1 MQIKELIIYFIITLI
16 IYSLLYGIA
25 TWRLFKLAGK
35 TSWISFIPI
44 VNFLIT
50 LNIMKRPWW
59 WILIIY
65 IPVVGPILQIIILV
79 DFLRCYNKKTFLHT
93 ICIIIFNIFYIAIIN
108 YKHNTQFIGVENR
121 KETFIAS
128 ILFAIIFATIIHTYI
143 IQPYTIPTSS
153 MERTLLIGDFLFVS
167 KLNYGP
173 RIPMT
178 PLALPFLQ
186 SKIPGT
192 SKQPHNQINS
202 YINNIQIPY
211 IRIPG
216 WQKIKRYDIVTFNYP
231 TDSSHI
237 CIDKKDPYVKRCL
250 GLPGDIISFKNGR
263 SFINNKP
270 ENLPKD
276 AEIQFAYII
285 TVHGELSNKKLQNLI
300 GICDYESYNQG
311 EFTTY
316 FFKGLSNNNYKK
328 LINLPNVI
336 NSQEHIDIIGNKT
349 EKFYN
354 KNNIKLIDSTYTI
367 FPENKNWNTDQYGP
381 LYIPKKG
388 DIIRL
393 NKNNITQYYNIINR
407 YEGEGK
413 KKKIEIKNNNI
424 LIDGHITKEYQI
436 KQNYYFMV
444 GDNRDSSLDSR
455 FFGYV
460 PEDHIVGK
468 PVFIWL
474 SLQGLFDSGN
484 FSIRL
489 KRMFKEI
496 NTGNKEKIWYFP
508 YFCIAIIIYCIWNYY
523 INYQKEHKKKL

>member
-1 MQIKELIIYFIITLI
+1 MQITKLIIYFIIILV

-25 TWRLFKLAGK
+25 TWKLFKLAGEK
-35 TSWISFIPI
+35 PWITFIPI
-44 VNFLIT
+44 LNFLTT
-50 LNIMKRPWW
+50 LNIMNRPWW

-65 IPVVGPILQIIILV
+65 LPIVGPILQIIILV
-79 DFLRCYNKKTFLHT
+79 DFLRCYNKKSFFNA
-93 ICIIIFNIFYIAIIN
+93 ICIIIFNIFYIGIIN
-108 YKHNTQFIGVENR
+108 YKNNTKFIGVENR

-153 MERTLLIGDFLFVS
+153 MESTLLIGDFLFVS

-178 PLALPFLQ
+178 PIALPFLQ

-192 SKQPHNQINS
+192 GKEVHNQINS
-202 YINNIQIPY
+202 YINSIQIPY

-216 WQKIKRYDIVTFNYP
+216 LEKIKRYDIVTFNYP
-231 TDSSHI
+231 TDSLHT
-237 CIDKKDPYVKRCL
+237 CIDRKDPYVKRCL
-250 GLPGDIISFKNGR
+250 GLPGDIIAFKNGR
-263 SFINNKP
+263 AFINNQK
-270 ENLPKD
+270 EQLPKD

-285 TVHGELSNKKLQNLI
+285 TVQGELSKKQLQHLI
-300 GICDYESYNQG
+300 GFSDYESYNQ
-311 EFTTY
+311 EDLTTY
-316 FFKGLSNNNYKK
+316 FFKGLNKKKYKK
-328 LINLPNVI
+328 LLKLPNI
-336 NSQEHIDIIGNKT
+336 IHSEEHIDIVGNKT

-388 DIIRL
+388 DVIQL

-407 YEGEGK
+407 YEGK
-413 KKKIEIKNNNI
+413 NQKKIEIKNNNI
-424 LIDGHITKEYQI
+424 LINGHITKKYTI

-444 GDNRDSSLDSR
+444 GDNRDASLDSR

-460 PEDHIVGK
+460 PEDHIIGK

-489 KRMFKEI
+489 HRMFKAI
-496 NTGNKEKIWYFP
+496 NTGNKEKTWYFP
-508 YFCIAIIIYCIWNYY
+508 HFCIIILLCYTWNLYK
-523 INYQKEHKKKL
+523 NHKKSINKI